1 LLALRGL
8 RFVLFRDALALTAAM
23 AKSIK
28 EKISGILREWWHH
41 KGSLAISLVVTLAA
55 LALYYVAFLGEKPV
69 PLFDFVTR
77 LELDTLDTRF
87 RLRGRIQPDPRIVI
101 VDIDQHSQEV
111 LGHWPFPR
119 VYFAQLV
126 DVLREE
132 GARVAAFDITF
143 SKPDET
149 ARPLQVLYDQL
160 IAEQKKGQ
168 PANPQLL
175 ARIASLEKQFDYDQ
189 EFATAIQRFGR
200 VVLGNYFLYTQA
212 DLRGVTDAELDRYAN
227 LIAFFPFPQVRPELS
242 ARGESGDEA
251 RLELIEIYANHNLV
265 PRGAEANTEV
275 LTGAVASETG
285 GSGFFNVFT
294 DADGVVRR
302 PLLALPY
309 GRDPNPA
316 NWDMYASIDVQAL
329 RVYLG
334 LSNGQTVLNFG
345 DGGVSSIEFGPK
357 LVVHPDY
364 VSRVMVNFHGP
375 ARTYRYVSF
384 ADVVQKKF
392 APATFKDKIVLI
404 GASATGIGDLRVTP
418 YGSLDF
424 PGVEIHANLIDNMLN
439 RSFLKR
445 GVKQALTDLGW
456 ILVFGI
462 LLGMWLA
469 VVQPRWL
476 GFGFLLLAPF
486 AGVIYWAFLDG
497 WWLNATV
504 PALFTLVPNVSLVG
518 LYRVLVEEQE
528 KRKVRGAFQQYVS
541 PEVIR
546 RLLSDPE
553 RVKPRKTDVT
563 VLFSDIR
570 GFTSISEKL
579 DAQELADLL
588 NGYLTQMTR
597 VIFRHQGTLDKYIG
611 DAVMAIWGAPFDEPG
626 HATRCCEAAIDML
639 ARLAEKQQEWRT
651 RGQPILEIGIGINTG
666 VASVGN
672 MGSSLRYGYTAMG
685 DSVNLA
691 SRLEGLN
698 KEYGTRIIISESTRA
713 ALEND
718 RILIR
723 ELDLIQVKGKH
734 LPVTIFEILTA
745 DISTDA
751 GKESVE
757 LVELFGRGREA
768 YKQRHWAIAKRIFD
782 DVLRR
787 WPNDG
792 PARVFIART
801 EEYLAEEPAADWDG
815 VYVMKHK

>member
-1 LLALRGL
+1 MAILIKGKITAL
-8 RFVLFRDALALTAAM
+8 
-23 AKSIK
+23 I
-28 EKISGILREWWHH
+28 REWWRH
-41 KGSLAISLVVTLAA
+41 KGSLTISLVITIAA
-55 LALYYVAFLGEKPV
+55 IALYYFTFLGEKPV

-87 RLRGRIQPDPRIVI
+87 RLRGQIQPDPRIVI

-119 VYFAQLV
+119 VNFASLV
-126 DVLREE
+126 DVLRED

-160 IAEQKKGQ
+160 TAEQQKGQ

-175 ARIASLEKQFDYDQ
+175 ARIARLQKEFDYDQ
-189 EFATAIQRFGR
+189 EFAAAIQRFGR

-212 DLRGVTDAELDRYAN
+212 DLRGVTAAELDRYAN
-227 LIAFFPFPQVRPELS
+227 LVAFFPFPQVRPEPS
-242 ARGESGDEA
+242 ARGESGDET
-251 RLELIEIYANHNLV
+251 RLKLIQIYESHNLV

-275 LTGAVASETG
+275 LTGAVASERG

-309 GRDPNPA
+309 GRDPDPT

-334 LSNGQTVLNFG
+334 LSNDQTILNFG
-345 DGGVSSIEFGPK
+345 DGGVSSVEFGPK
-357 LVVHPDY
+357 LVVHPDE

-384 ADVVQKKF
+384 ADVVEKKF
-392 APATFKDKIVLI
+392 ASGTFKDKIVLI

-418 YGSLDF
+418 FGSLDF

-439 RSFLKR
+439 RGFLKR

-456 ILVFGI
+456 IFVFGI
-462 LLGMWLA
+462 PLGMWLA

-476 GFGFLLLAPF
+476 GLGFLLVAPF

-497 WWLNATV
+497 WWLNVTV

-518 LYRVLVEEQE
+518 LYRVLIEEQE

-553 RVKPRKTDVT
+553 RVKPRKTDIT

-570 GFTSISEKL
+570 GFTSISESL
-579 DAQELADLL
+579 DAQELAELL

-597 VIFRHQGTLDKYIG
+597 IIFRHQGTLDKYIG

-639 ARLAEKQQEWRT
+639 ARLAEMQQEWRT
-651 RGQPILEIGIGINTG
+651 RGKPVLDIGIGINTG
-666 VASVGN
+666 IASVGN

-718 RILIR
+718 RILLR
-723 ELDLIQVKGKH
+723 ELDLIQVKGKQ
-734 LPVTIFEILTA
+734 LPVTIYEVLTA
-745 DISTDA
+745 DIATEA
-751 GKESVE
+751 GKEYVE
-757 LVELFGRGREA
+757 LIELFGRGREA
-768 YKQRHWAIAKRIFD
+768 YKQRHWSIAKRMFD
-782 DVLRR
+782 DLLRR

-792 PARVFIART
+792 PSRVFLARS
-801 EEYLAEEPAADWDG
+801 EEYLAQEPAADWDG